1 MAGSRARVYGTRGRA
16 GVPAMGGVLAM
27 IVILACAG
35 PVTAQQGTEEEMEP
49 QFPQQQSA
57 DDMLKACASS
67 RLTRTG
73 RERKRYCAGFVSGV
87 EEAMRLLR
95 LDDKTQRPFCT
106 PENVTASALADAFVK
121 YGAGHK
127 GELQAPAARV
137 VMHALESAY
146 PCPGAR

>member
-1 MAGSRARVYGTRGRA
+1 MAGSCARVYETRRRA
-16 GVPAMGGVLAM
+16 GVPAMARVLAM

-35 PVTAQQGTEEEMEP
+35 PVSAQQGTEEEMEP

-57 DDMLKACASS
+57 DDMLRACASS

-73 RERKRYCAGFVSGV
+73 RERRRYCAGFVSGV
-87 EEAMRLLR
+87 EEAMRLLK
-95 LDDKTQRPFCT
+95 LDDKMQRPFCT
-106 PENVTASALADAFVK
+106 PENVTAAALADAFVN